1 MNVKKHR
8 SFAGFGRLGPRQ
20 RAMFAGAFLALAGW
34 CSGALAHGDDAPP
47 PSSVNVAPR
56 LETRLGDEELVI
68 TYLGGKVVAFLQRY
82 VDGVPITGAQ
92 VQLTIDFTPTDL
104 KEIAPGVY
112 SSDAWQLSAGS
123 NDVDIAVNI
132 GDQKQTATLPLVI
145 PSGEA
150 KAASTASTL
159 VVVGAVP
166 GFVLVIAAAVVFLGV
181 NGLLFRRR
189 GFSGA
194 GKTVAEQPSFREVVD
209 DDLAGQHHPGRGPA
223 HADRKQ
229 AAAHIEQDDRKIAAV
244 A

>member
-1 MNVKKHR
+1 M
-8 SFAGFGRLGPRQ
+8 
-20 RAMFAGAFLALAGW
+20 ALAGW

-56 LETRLGDEELVI
+56 VETRLGDEELVI
-68 TYLGGKVVAFLQRY
+68 TYLNGKVVAFLQRY

-123 NDVDIAVNI
+123 NDVDIAINI
-132 GDQKQTATLPLVI
+132 GDQKQSTTLPLVI
-145 PSGEA
+145 PSGAA
-150 KAASTASTL
+150 KAAATTAAL

-166 GFVLVIAAAVVFLGV
+166 GFVLVIAAVVVFLGV
-181 NGLLFRRR
+181 NGLLLRRR
-189 GFSGA
+189 GGA
-194 GKTVAEQPSFREVVD
+194 GAGNTAATQPSSREVVD

-223 HADRKQ
+223 HTDRKQ
-229 AAAHIEQDDRKIAAV
+229 AAAHVKQDDGKIAAV